1 MQFAGLIGRSSTA
14 AGQAPA
20 ERVGMRRTTLPLRD
34 FSFSTS
40 SVGELLLRIG
50 SALHALRGRDRDLVR
65 PWKTRAESVWSR
77 HSLRLRSSLPAYR
90 EPAWPTLTLRWRK
103 KLGVSLE
110 SLERSKPSVLS

>member
-1 MQFAGLIGRSSTA
+1 MQVAGLIGRSSTA

-20 ERVGMRRTTLPLRD
+20 ERARMRRTTLPLRD

-65 PWKTRAESVWSR
+65 PWKTTAESVWGR
-77 HSLRLRSSLPAYR
+77 RS
-90 EPAWPTLTLRWRK
+90 LRWR
-103 KLGVSLE
+103 
-110 SLERSKPSVLS
+110 LERARLPVMNLLGQR